1 MFEINE
7 DLVKD
12 IQMSEPELKLEFAI
26 WLFETDKISLRKAAK
41 VAELDWEA
49 FSQILNERD
58 IPTVKMSDKE
68 FEITVDTVNRLLK

>member
-41 VAELDWEA
+41 VAKLDWEA